1 MASFLEAFNRIT
13 GRIEDFFLTYLV
25 IVMTL
30 AIFVQVIM
38 RYVFNNSL
46 SWTEEFATLCFMWL
60 TWIGASNGVKR
71 NAHIRILVLVDLM
84 KEKYRNWAMV
94 LIDAVWLVFSALLV
108 RYGANMVILS
118 FEKRRISAALEVPMY
133 FMYFSVVLG
142 GFLMCL
148 GLLSSIIARWSRA
161 MGREG

>member
-1 MASFLEAFNRIT
+1 MIKLLETFNRKT
-13 GRIEDFFLTYLV
+13 ERIEDFFLTYLV

-30 AIFVQVIM
+30 AIFMQVIM

-46 SWTEEFATLCFMWL
+46 SWTEEFAVLCFMWL

-71 NAHIRILVLVDLM
+71 GTHIRILVLVDLM

-94 LIDAVWLVFSALLV
+94 LIDVVWLAFSALLV
-108 RYGANMVILS
+108 RFGLNMVLLS
-118 FEKRRISAALEVPMY
+118 YENQRISAALEVPMY
-133 FMYFSVVLG
+133 FMYCSVVLG

-148 GLLSSIIARWSRA
+148 GLLSSVIARWA
-161 MGREG
+161 KAVGKEG